1 MMVAAVRYMCCCA
14 ASGAD
19 SDDTLWLENAR
30 MATPE
35 KPDPASSKPNFWAF
49 PKPIYRRLKPVRVA
63 SHRRLLLI
71 RYVFGLG

>member
-1 MMVAAVRYMCCCA
+1 MTVAVARFMCCCA
-14 ASGAD
+14 ANGAVSND
-19 SDDTLWLENAR
+19 ALWIENAR
-30 MATPE
+30 MATTE
-35 KPDPASSKPNFWAF
+35 KSDAASSKLNFWAF